1 MTALAAVLIAALVPQ
16 DEPRLKEAWPKLS
29 EAWKAIE
36 AYKPD
41 PEAGALDDGYLKVV
55 AKLHGAFEA
64 AGLFGP
70 EGEYLPQAVKAFVR
84 AKARTL
90 SNDGMQGQ
98 FFGGLRVAL
107 VMPGMPGGGAEPEQA
122 GDPMT
127 TLLASLKKLQELK
140 KEKLDDDD
148 NLADE
153 LATARK
159 ALKNLGITADE
170 TPTALRRRALTLI
183 KALALGEAYPEP
195 AAATPDQAK
204 QVREWISLLGNDVIE
219 TREKATDD
227 LRRAGESALP
237 LLRESLKSADA
248 EVGARVRKL
257 LGVGHEPW
265 KAMAAARPQG
275 EGVIQIIEEAP
286 VPAPKD
292 EKK

>member
-1 MTALAAVLIAALVPQ
+1 MTALAAVLLAALVPQ

-29 EAWKAIE
+29 EAWKSIE

-41 PEAGALDDGYLKVV
+41 AEAGALDDGYLKVV
-55 AKLHGAFEA
+55 SKIHGAFEA
-64 AGLFGP
+64 AGLFEAG
-70 EGEYLPQAVKAFVR
+70 GEYLPQAVKAFVR

-90 SNDGMQGQ
+90 STSGMEGQ

-107 VMPGMPGGGAEPEQA
+107 VMPGMPGGGAEPADQQ
-122 GDPMT
+122 DPMSA
-127 TLLASLKKLQELK
+127 LLASLKKLQALK
-140 KEKLDDDD
+140 KDKLDDED

-153 LATARK
+153 MATARK

-170 TPTALRRRALTLI
+170 TPTALRRRALTLV

-204 QVREWISLLGNDVIE
+204 QYRDWISLLGNDVIE

-237 LLRESLKSADA
+237 LLREALKNADA

-265 KAMAAARPQG
+265 KAMAAAARPQA
-275 EGVIQIIEEAP
+275 EGVIQIMEE